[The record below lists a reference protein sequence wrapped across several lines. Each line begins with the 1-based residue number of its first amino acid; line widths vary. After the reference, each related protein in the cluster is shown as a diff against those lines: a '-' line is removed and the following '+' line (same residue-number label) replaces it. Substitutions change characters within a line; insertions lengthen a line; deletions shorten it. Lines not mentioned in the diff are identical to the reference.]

1 MSEKGGSLR
10 ALASAGGAG
19 VLFAL
24 FWLALG
30 IPLPWSAGAGVAGYA
45 ALWALFSG
53 LARERKEAPIGEF
66 VDPVLA
72 KRAAAAAREAAS
84 SLEATAKGLGPRDA
98 LLPKLRELSGLLG
111 AIAADVEADPKD
123 AAAAFAFVAAQG
135 EASARAARL
144 ALQIETRG
152 GSREQVEDAR
162 ARVGAALDSL
172 IAAHRRQLHSLQE
185 DNLAELRAELETLEA
200 TLDLEADIDA
210 ARPAKRGEGATGI
223 TG

>member
-1 MSEKGGSLR
+1 MREQGGSMR

-24 FWLALG
+24 FWLVLG
-30 IPLPWSAGAGVAGYA
+30 IPLTWSAGAGVAGYA
-45 ALWALFSG
+45 ALWALLSG
-53 LARERKEAPIGEF
+53 MARERKPTPIGEF
-66 VDPVLA
+66 VDPALA
-72 KRAAAAAREAAS
+72 KRAAAVAREAAS

-111 AIAADVEADPKD
+111 AIAADVEEDPKD

-144 ALQIETRG
+144 ALQIESRG

-210 ARPAKRGEGATGI
+210 ARPGKRGDSAGGTTG
-223 TG
+223 